1 MAPDARLR
9 GYCEQLIANLGYSG
23 AGCAQFLVD
32 DVRSTVSFLEIN
44 PRLDA
49 TCAIPY
55 YCGYDFPRMAVEC
68 VGHRLGMVSQVSRN
82 LDEYTA
88 GRVGVWLYG
97 DLQGLLEAW
106 RRKELSL
113 KSALLWLGR
122 MSGSFVRADF
132 HLVWSWRDPL
142 PAMVLYAHLP
152 AALVSRG
159 AGKLRSLLGRIPL
172 PGRRSPY

>member
-1 MAPDARLR
+1 
-9 GYCEQLIANLGYSG
+9 
-23 AGCAQFLVD
+23 
-32 DVRSTVSFLEIN
+32 
-44 PRLDA
+44 
-49 TCAIPY
+49 
-55 YCGYDFPRMAVEC
+55 
-68 VGHRLGMVSQVSRN
+68 MVSQVSRN